1 VLRAAMRGLV
11 PEVVLDRTDKIG
23 FATPERDW
31 MLGTARAWM
40 ANELAA
46 AKRRGLI
53 APAAIDR
60 EWSRLQAGANNSGN
74 VWRIVNLELWYRR
87 FIDAR

>member
-1 VLRAAMRGLV
+1 MRGMV
-11 PEVVLDRTDKIG
+11 PDLVLDRTDKIG

-31 MLGTARAWM
+31 MLGPARAWI

-46 AKRRGLI
+46 ARRRGII
-53 APAAIDR
+53 AGAAIDA
-60 EWSRLQAGANNSGN
+60 EWSRLNAGAANSGN